1 MNDDR
6 NGESQRE
13 PRHLGLS
20 RRSAGTIMVVIA
32 YVGVVSAL
40 VGAVVGW
47 QFLGE
52 LSDANTQGLEL
63 AEESLTAADATLDV
77 ADDIVAAVDD
87 SLSALSATIT
97 AVGDGIGA
105 TTALAGSTAE
115 LAAALPTTLDRVDNG
130 LASIATITGTI
141 DNTLSQLSRIPLAP
155 DYDPD
160 VTLSD
165 AIGDLRGDIAPLA
178 ENVRAV
184 SDDLSTFSA
193 SGDELQANLDDLAA
207 SVDEVQTAVGGTT
220 DVIAQARASTDA
232 ALALAQTTLND
243 IGNQLTLTRLLLVIV
258 AIAIAIGQIVPY
270 WVGRELRDAPVVVVA
285 DASELDDIEITQ
297 VHPDPA

>member
-1 MNDDR
+1 MSDHR
-6 NGESQRE
+6 NGDPE

-32 YVGVVSAL
+32 YVGVISAL

-52 LSDANTQGLEL
+52 LSDANKQGLEL
-63 AEESLTAADATLDV
+63 AEESLTAADAVVGRRRRHRRCGRRFARRAEFDHHDGRRRDRR
-77 ADDIVAAVDD
+77 DDRGRRVDGRTRGGAARHAR
-87 SLSALSATIT
+87 S
-97 AVGDGIGA
+97 
-105 TTALAGSTAE
+105 
-115 LAAALPTTLDRVDNG
+115 VDNG
-130 LASIATITGTI
+130 LASIATIAGTI

-165 AIGDLRGDIAPLA
+165 AIGNLRGDIAPLGRRRA
-178 ENVRAV
+178 CGVRRPRHVLGAAATT
-184 SDDLSTFSA
+184 SKA
-193 SGDELQANLDDLAA
+193 SWPIWRRA
-207 SVDEVQTAVGGTT
+207 SRRCRWRSVARRTSSP
-220 DVIAQARASTDA
+220 QARTSTDA
-232 ALALAQTTLND
+232 ALALAQTTLSD
-243 IGNQLTLTRLLLVIV
+243 IGNQLALTRLLLVIV

-285 DASELDDIEITQ
+285 DASELSDIEVTQ
-297 VHPDPA
+297 LHPDPA